1 MKEMEK
7 MPKSNLTVDL
17 LFRMNVKERDQYM
30 EKYFNMRY
38 ADYLI
43 QSYTRY
49 GAESAAEASIIEGF
63 NARNLQLEK
72 VVDQNLEELGLPIP
86 KPI

>member
-1 MKEMEK
+1 MLVKEMEK

-30 EKYFNMRY
+30 EKYFKMRY

-43 QSYTRY
+43 
-49 GAESAAEASIIEGF
+49 
-63 NARNLQLEK
+63 
-72 VVDQNLEELGLPIP
+72 
-86 KPI
+86 